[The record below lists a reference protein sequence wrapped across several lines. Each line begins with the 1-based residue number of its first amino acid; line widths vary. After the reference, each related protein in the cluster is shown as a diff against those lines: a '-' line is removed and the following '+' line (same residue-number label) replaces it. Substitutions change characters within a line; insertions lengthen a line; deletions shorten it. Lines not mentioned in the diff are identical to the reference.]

1 MHPNSII
8 GLFPYSYCKVIAP
21 NLLCFLFGII
31 LCLFF
36 LIALKRNVA
45 TIAAKIVG
53 RAITKREQYREE
65 AMKQFNKPIQKIK
78 QRATS
83 RETNEYIRT
92 NREKSNFAFAILEIN
107 QFESAPKIIY
117 AFCI

>member
-1 MHPNSII
+1 
-8 GLFPYSYCKVIAP
+8 
-21 NLLCFLFGII
+21 
-31 LCLFF
+31 
-36 LIALKRNVA
+36 
-45 TIAAKIVG
+45 
-53 RAITKREQYREE
+53 
-65 AMKQFNKPIQKIK
+65 MKQFNKPIQKIK

-83 RETNEYIRT
+83 RETNEYIGT